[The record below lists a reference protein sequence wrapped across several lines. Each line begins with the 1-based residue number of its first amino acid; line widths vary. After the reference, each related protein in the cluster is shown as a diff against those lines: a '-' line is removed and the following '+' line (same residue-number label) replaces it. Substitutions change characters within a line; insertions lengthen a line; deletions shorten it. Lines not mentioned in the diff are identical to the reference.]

1 MALVALW
8 AFAEALLLFI
18 VADVPISAI
27 GLRSG
32 IRRAVLAALVA
43 AIFAALGGIAML
55 HWAASDPAGSRAVL
69 ESLPGISP
77 ALYDSAAADWREGG
91 VLAMLAGS
99 FQGVPYKLYAH
110 AAGIGGAGTA
120 AFFLA
125 SIIAR
130 LPRFLLV
137 ALAFGAL
144 GPHLRK
150 RLAPRALWVLFGA
163 GWSLF
168 YAAYFTSMIG

>member
-1 MALVALW
+1 MVLVALW

-27 GLRSG
+27 ALHHG
-32 IRRAVLAALVA
+32 IRRAVMAALVA
-43 AIFAALGGIAML
+43 AVFAAFGGVVML
-55 HWAASDPAGSRAVL
+55 HWAASDPAGSRIML

-77 ALYDSAAADWREGG
+77 ALLDSAAAEWREGG
-91 VLAMLAGS
+91 AFAMLAGS

-110 AAGIGGAGTA
+110 AAGIGGAGVA
-120 AFFLA
+120 MFFTA

-130 LPRFLLV
+130 LPRFLLI

-144 GPHLRK
+144 RPQLKK
-150 RLAPRALWVLFGA
+150 RLPQRVIWVLFAA

-168 YAAYFTSMIG
+168 YAAYFTSMSN